1 MIRRILRFAGTAL
14 AATQGKNCQMTSLT
28 SRVVEPFLR
37 LVYGPPLPGR
47 TALPAT
53 AGQVENRTPGGLV
66 LVADGVGGFDVCG
79 TAMRYVLA
87 AEKLPYA
94 VEVFP
99 WGHGF
104 GRWHADLTNTGN
116 RDEKA
121 GLLAESVRQYKA
133 ERPMDPVFLVAK
145 SGGAG
150 IVVKALERV
159 DEKQVELAVLLAPA
173 LSPAYD
179 LSLALRAVRHK
190 MVVFWSP
197 LDVFMLGMGTKVFG
211 TVDRVRSVGAG
222 LVGFRTPATGGKLN
236 ENNGGAYD
244 KLRQIHWRPRM
255 AATLYLGG
263 HFGTDSP
270 LFLRKYVAPLLRL
283 QEASRG

>member
-1 MIRRILRFAGTAL
+1 MI
-14 AATQGKNCQMTSLT
+14 SPT
-28 SRVVEPFLR
+28 SRLVEPFLR

-47 TALPAT
+47 TAQA
-53 AGQVENRTPGGLV
+53 AADGQGALRAAGGLV

-94 VEVFP
+94 VEIVS

-104 GRWHADLTNTGN
+104 GRWLADLTSARN

-121 GLLAESVRQYKA
+121 GLLARSVQRYKA
-133 ERPMDPVFLVAK
+133 ERPMDLVYLVAK

-150 IVVKALERV
+150 VVVKALELIG
-159 DEKQVELAVLLAPA
+159 EKQVERAVLLAPV
-173 LSPAYD
+173 LSPDYD
-179 LSLALRAVRHK
+179 LSCALRAVRHE

-211 TVDRVRSVGAG
+211 TVDRVRTAAAG
-222 LVGFRTPATGGKLN
+222 LVGFRVPAAEEKTR
-236 ENNGGAYD
+236 ENNGGEYD
-244 KLRQIHWRPRM
+244 KLRQIRWRPQM
-255 AATLYLGG
+255 ATALYLGG

-270 LFLRKYVAPLLRL
+270 LFLRKYVAPLLRPP
-283 QEASRG
+283 EASRS

>member
-1 MIRRILRFAGTAL
+1 
-14 AATQGKNCQMTSLT
+14 
-28 SRVVEPFLR
+28 V
-37 LVYGPPLPGR
+37 LPV
-47 TALPAT
+47 T
-53 AGQVENRTPGGLV
+53 AGGDGTRTPGGLV

-104 GRWHADLTNTGN
+104 GRWLADLTNTGN
-116 RDEKA
+116 HDEKA
-121 GLLAESVRQYKA
+121 GLLAESVREYKA

-150 IVVKALERV
+150 VVVKALERI
-159 DEKQVELAVLLAPA
+159 DEKQVERAVLLAPA

-179 LSLALRAVRHK
+179 LTCALRAVRHE

-197 LDVFMLGMGTKVFG
+197 FDVFMLGMGTKVFG
-211 TVDRVRSVGAG
+211 TVDRVRTVGAG
-222 LVGFRTPATGGKLN
+222 LVGFRTPAPGGKLN
-236 ENNGGAYD
+236 ENNGGQYD
-244 KLRQIHWRPRM
+244 KLRQIQWRPRM
-255 AATLYLGG
+255 AGALYLGG

-270 LFLRKYVAPLLRL
+270 LFLRKYVVPLLRPR
-283 QEASRG
+283 EASGS

>member
-1 MIRRILRFAGTAL
+1 
-14 AATQGKNCQMTSLT
+14 MTSLT
-28 SRVVEPFLR
+28 SRLIEPFLR
-37 LVYGPPLPGR
+37 MLYGTPLPGR
-47 TALPAT
+47 AAPPEAACQEDGRTA
-53 AGQVENRTPGGLV
+53 GGLV

-94 VEVFP
+94 VEIFS

-104 GRWHADLTNTGN
+104 GRWLADLSDVGN

-121 GLLAESVRQYKA
+121 SLLAESVRQYKA
-133 ERPMDPVFLVAK
+133 ERPMDPIYLVAK

-150 IVVKALERV
+150 VVVKALELL
-159 DEKQVELAVLLAPA
+159 DEGQVERVVLLAPA
-173 LSPAYD
+173 LSPEYD
-179 LSLALRAVRHK
+179 LSWALRAVRHE
-190 MVVFWSP
+190 MVVFWSR
-197 LDVFMLGMGTKVFG
+197 LDVFMLGLGTKVFG
-211 TVDRVRSVGAG
+211 TVDRVRTTGAG
-222 LVGFRTPATGGKLN
+222 MVGFRVPASGGKRN
-236 ENNGGAYD
+236 ENHGGEYD

-270 LFLRKYVAPLLRL
+270 LFLRKYVAPLLRV
-283 QEASRG
+283 EVASGT

>member
-1 MIRRILRFAGTAL
+1 MV
-14 AATQGKNCQMTSLT
+14 SPT
-28 SRVVEPFLR
+28 SRLVEPFLK
-37 LVYGPPLPGR
+37 LAYGPPLPGR
-47 TALPAT
+47 T
-53 AGQVENRTPGGLV
+53 GQVAGDGQEQGRATGGLV

-94 VEVFP
+94 VEIVS

-104 GRWHADLTNTGN
+104 GRWHADLTSVGN

-121 GLLAESVRQYKA
+121 GLLALCVRRYKA
-133 ERPMDPVFLVAK
+133 ERPTDPVYLVAK

-150 IVVKALERV
+150 IVVKALELI
-159 DEKQVELAVLLAPA
+159 DEKQVERAVLLAPA
-173 LSPAYD
+173 LSPAYN
-179 LSLALRAVRHK
+179 LSRALRAVRHE

-211 TVDRVRSVGAG
+211 TVDRVRTAAAG
-222 LVGFRTPATGGKLN
+222 LVGFRVPAAEGKPN
-236 ENNGGAYD
+236 ENNGSEYD
-244 KLRQIHWRPRM
+244 KLRQIRWRPRM

-270 LFLRKYVAPLLRL
+270 LFLRKYVAPLLRVE
-283 QEASRG
+283 QASRC